1 MSTQAR
7 DTFWR
12 SLQALTVTRI
22 VIALVL
28 LLYLAFDVQSGGVRA
43 LPGYAHTC
51 FFYLGAA
58 VCFGALTLFW
68 RRRFP
73 LQLASQIAVD
83 LAVISLLYL
92 AAGGVRSGLGILY
105 LFPLAGA
112 AILAPLVPALFSA
125 ALATLFVLAD
135 AAWQLVT
142 GEAEPGLMQAGL
154 YGIAFFAV
162 VWLVNRLAARLIGQE
177 ELAAQRGV
185 DLQVQQA
192 INEIVIAD
200 VGDGVLVVGSDGRIH
215 TANPAA
221 RRMLGMEAAAGLMLD
236 GLPGLEPVAH
246 AFAGWMGTGSH
257 GLAHPGRRRAGASEA
272 GPDAAYVILK
282 PYQEVAVG
290 EAGLRAR
297 RDQPAHLK
305 LRFARVA
312 GGGGTPARSVIFL
325 QDVSA
330 IENQAQQLKLASMGR
345 LTASIAH
352 EVRNPLSAIG
362 HATALLAEDLHGK
375 AEVRLLKIIGDNVAR
390 VNRMVED
397 ILQLSRKAQP
407 YAEPVQLAPFLVELK
422 DEFCET
428 QALADEMLWLGGAGA
443 IEVRFDAL
451 HLREVLVNLLG
462 NAIRYA
468 SRAPGS
474 IRIWPELDAFG
485 TLELHVQD
493 DGPGI
498 TPEVRAHLFEP
509 FYTTSSKGTGLGLYL
524 ARELCLNNGAKLD
537 YESPFRHG
545 ARSGPRKASGRFVIT
560 FAQPAQPVRA
570 SSKRE
575 SMSSPRILVVD
586 DEADLRELLE
596 ITLLKMG
603 LDVDSAATLREAR
616 ALRRRER
623 LRPGADRHAPAGRP
637 GPGTGARSV
646 EHHQDPDRRH
656 HRLRQRRERGGGAEG
671 RRLRLRL
678 ETGGAGRIARDGAL
692 GPEIVGQPAAPPTA
706 RRPARA

>member
-1 MSTQAR
+1 LKIRWPALSTQSR
-7 DTFWR
+7 TTFWR
-12 SLQALTVTRI
+12 SLQALNVTRI
-22 VIALVL
+22 VIGIVL
-28 LLYLAFDVQSGGVRA
+28 LLYMAFDVRDGRA
-43 LPGYAHTC
+43 ATDPAYARTC

-58 VCFGALTLFW
+58 VLFGLVTSVW
-68 RRRFP
+68 KRRFP
-73 LQLASQIAVD
+73 LQLAIQIAVD
-83 LAVISLLYL
+83 LVAISLLYQ

-112 AILAPLVPALFSA
+112 AILAPLVLALFSA
-125 ALATLFVLAD
+125 SVASIIVLLQAS
-135 AAWQLVT
+135 WQLLT
-142 GEAEPGLMQAGL
+142 RDGEPPLMQAGM

-162 VWLVNRLAARLIGQE
+162 VLLVNRLAARLIGQE

-185 DLQVQQA
+185 DLEVQQS

-200 VGDGVLVVGSDGRIH
+200 VNDGVLVLGADGVIH

-221 RRMLGMEAAAGLMLD
+221 RRMLGVDDPGGLRLD
-236 GLPGLEPVAH
+236 AVHGLEPVAG
-246 AFAGWMGTGSH
+246 AFARWVGAA
-257 GLAHPGRRRAGASEA
+257 LAPTLAPALAAVEPVQGEA
-272 GPDAAYVILK
+272 GPDEAWVILK
-282 PYQEVAVG
+282 PFQEPGADVHG
-290 EAGLRAR
+290 SAR

-305 LRFARVA
+305 LRFARVEAA
-312 GGGGTPARSVIFL
+312 GGKPGRSVVFM

-345 LTASIAH
+345 LTTSIAH

-407 YAEPVQLAPFLVELK
+407 YAEPLVLAAFLAELK
-422 DEFCET
+422 AEFCET
-428 QALADEMLWLGGAGA
+428 QGLPDEMLWLGGAGA

-468 SRAPGS
+468 SRAPAS

-498 TPEVRAHLFEP
+498 TPDVRAHLFEP

-537 YESPFRHG
+537 YEYRFDP
-545 ARSGPRKASGRFVIT
+545 AAPGPHKASGRFVIT
-560 FAQPAQPVRA
+560 FAQPA
-570 SSKRE
+570 
-575 SMSSPRILVVD
+575 
-586 DEADLRELLE
+586 
-596 ITLLKMG
+596 
-603 LDVDSAATLREAR
+603 AA
-616 ALRRRER
+616 
-623 LRPGADRHAPAGRP
+623 
-637 GPGTGARSV
+637 GTV
-646 EHHQDPDRRH
+646 
-656 HRLRQRRERGGGAEG
+656 AE
-671 RRLRLRL
+671 
-678 ETGGAGRIARDGAL
+678 
-692 GPEIVGQPAAPPTA
+692 
-706 RRPARA
+706 

>member
-1 MSTQAR
+1 MKTGWQVLSTHSRA
-7 DTFWR
+7 TFWR
-12 SLQALTVTRI
+12 SLGALTVTRI

-28 LLYLAFDVQSGGVRA
+28 MLYLAFDVRDGGA
-43 LPGYAHTC
+43 QASPAYARIC

-58 VCFGALTLFW
+58 LVFGALTLSW
-68 RRRFP
+68 RRRFAV
-73 LQLASQIAVD
+73 QLTSQIAVD
-83 LAVISLLYL
+83 LAIISLLYL

-125 ALATLFVLAD
+125 ALATLFVLFEAT
-135 AAWQLVT
+135 WQLFT
-142 GEAEPGLMQAGL
+142 REGEPALMQAGM
-154 YGIAFFAV
+154 YGIAFFSV

-177 ELAAQRGV
+177 ELAAQRGA

-200 VGDGVLVVGSDGRIH
+200 VGDGVLVVGTDGRIH

-221 RRMLGMEAAAGLMLD
+221 RRMLGMEAAAGLQLD
-236 GLPGLEPVAH
+236 ALPGLEPVAQ
-246 AFAGWMGTGSH
+246 AFAAWMGTAATPA
-257 GLAHPGRRRAGASEA
+257 LAAVEPVSGEA
-272 GPDAAYVILK
+272 GPDEAWVILK
-282 PYQEVAVG
+282 PYQETAVG
-290 EAGLRAR
+290 EAGPRAR

-305 LRFARVA
+305 LRFASVAA
-312 GGGGTPARSVIFL
+312 GGGAPARSVIFL

-407 YAEPVQLAPFLVELK
+407 YAEPVQLAPFLLELK
-422 DEFCET
+422 TEFCET
-428 QALADEMLWLGGAGA
+428 HGLPEEMVWLGGAGA

-468 SRAPGS
+468 SRQPAS

-537 YESPFRHG
+537 YESRFDTS
-545 ARSGPRKASGRFVIT
+545 ALGPRKASGRFVIT
-560 FAQPAQPVRA
+560 FAQPQAA
-570 SSKRE
+570 GSS
-575 SMSSPRILVVD
+575 V
-586 DEADLRELLE
+586 
-596 ITLLKMG
+596 
-603 LDVDSAATLREAR
+603 
-616 ALRRRER
+616 
-623 LRPGADRHAPAGRP
+623 
-637 GPGTGARSV
+637 
-646 EHHQDPDRRH
+646 
-656 HRLRQRRERGGGAEG
+656 
-671 RRLRLRL
+671 
-678 ETGGAGRIARDGAL
+678 
-692 GPEIVGQPAAPPTA
+692 
-706 RRPARA
+706 

>member
-1 MSTQAR
+1 MKPRLPLSGQAR
-7 DTFWR
+7 ATFWR

-28 LLYLAFDVQSGGVRA
+28 ILYLAFDLRGGQA
-43 LPGYAHTC
+43 AFASILAPAYARTC

-58 VCFGALTLFW
+58 VCFAALTSLW
-68 RRRFP
+68 RRRF
-73 LQLASQIAVD
+73 LAQLATQVAVD

-112 AILAPLVPALFSA
+112 AILAPLVLALFSA
-125 ALATLFVLAD
+125 AIATIFILLHAF
-135 AAWQLVT
+135 WQTVVAG
-142 GEAEPGLMQAGL
+142 GEPTLMQGGM
-154 YGIAFFAV
+154 YGIAFFSV

-177 ELAAQRGV
+177 ELAAQRGA

-192 INEIVIAD
+192 INEIVVAD
-200 VGDGVLVVGSDGRIH
+200 VGDGVLVVGADGAIH

-221 RRMLGMEAAAGLMLD
+221 RRMLGFEGAPLLRMDE
-236 GLPGLEPVAH
+236 PGLEPVAQ
-246 AFAGWMGTGSH
+246 AFATWIGS
-257 GLAHPGRRRAGASEA
+257 GASMPAPAAAPAALSAVQPVAGEA

-282 PYQEVAVG
+282 PFQEAAG
-290 EAGLRAR
+290 EGAPRAR
-297 RDQPAHLK
+297 REQPAHLK
-305 LRFARVA
+305 LRFARIRIEGQYA
-312 GGGGTPARSVIFL
+312 SPGRSVVFL

-407 YAEPVQLAPFLVELK
+407 YSEPLLLAPFLAELK
-422 DEFCET
+422 AEFCET
-428 QALADEMLWLGGAGA
+428 QDLADDIVWLGGAGA

-468 SRAPGS
+468 SRRPGS

-537 YESPFRHG
+537 YESRLDAG
-545 ARSGPRKASGRFVIT
+545 SASGERRASGRFVIT
-560 FAQPAQPVRA
+560 FAQA
-570 SSKRE
+570 SAS
-575 SMSSPRILVVD
+575 
-586 DEADLRELLE
+586 
-596 ITLLKMG
+596 G
-603 LDVDSAATLREAR
+603 AAR
-616 ALRRRER
+616 
-623 LRPGADRHAPAGRP
+623 
-637 GPGTGARSV
+637 
-646 EHHQDPDRRH
+646 
-656 HRLRQRRERGGGAEG
+656 
-671 RRLRLRL
+671 
-678 ETGGAGRIARDGAL
+678 
-692 GPEIVGQPAAPPTA
+692 
-706 RRPARA
+706 

>member
-1 MSTQAR
+1 MTGWQVLSTQSRA
-7 DTFWR
+7 TFWR
-12 SLQALTVTRI
+12 SLGALTVTRI

-28 LLYLAFDVQSGGVRA
+28 ILYLAFDVREGSVQASPAYVRIC
-43 LPGYAHTC
+43 L
-51 FFYLGAA
+51 FYLGAA
-58 VCFGALTLFW
+58 LVFGALTLSW
-68 RRRFP
+68 RRRFTI
-73 LQLASQIAVD
+73 QLTSQIAVD

-92 AAGGVRSGLGILY
+92 AAGGLRSGLGILY

-125 ALATLFVLAD
+125 ALATLFVLFE
-135 AAWQLVT
+135 AAWQMVRRD
-142 GEAEPGLMQAGL
+142 GEPALMQAGM

-200 VGDGVLVVGSDGRIH
+200 VGDGVLVVGADGRIH

-221 RRMLGMEAAAGLMLD
+221 RRMLGMDAAAGLLLD
-236 GLPGLEPVAH
+236 ELPGLEPVAQ
-246 AFAGWMGTGSH
+246 AFATWMGTAAGQTMAA
-257 GLAHPGRRRAGASEA
+257 LAAVEPVSGEA
-272 GPDAAYVILK
+272 GPDAAWVILK

-305 LRFARVA
+305 LRFASVAA
-312 GGGGTPARSVIFL
+312 GGALPGRSVIFL

-375 AEVRLLKIIGDNVAR
+375 AELRLLKIIGDNVAR

-407 YAEPVQLAPFLVELK
+407 YAEPVQLAPFLLELK
-422 DEFCET
+422 NEFCET
-428 QALADEMLWLGGAGA
+428 QGLLDEMVWLGGAGA

-468 SRAPGS
+468 SRKPAS

-509 FYTTSSKGTGLGLYL
+509 FYTTSSKGTG
-524 ARELCLNNGAKLD
+524 AKLD
-537 YESPFRHG
+537 YESRFDT
-545 ARSGPRKASGRFVIT
+545 AALGPRKASGRFVIT
-560 FAQPAQPVRA
+560 FAQPQAAGA
-570 SSKRE
+570 S
-575 SMSSPRILVVD
+575 
-586 DEADLRELLE
+586 A
-596 ITLLKMG
+596 
-603 LDVDSAATLREAR
+603 
-616 ALRRRER
+616 
-623 LRPGADRHAPAGRP
+623 
-637 GPGTGARSV
+637 
-646 EHHQDPDRRH
+646 
-656 HRLRQRRERGGGAEG
+656 
-671 RRLRLRL
+671 
-678 ETGGAGRIARDGAL
+678 
-692 GPEIVGQPAAPPTA
+692 
-706 RRPARA
+706 